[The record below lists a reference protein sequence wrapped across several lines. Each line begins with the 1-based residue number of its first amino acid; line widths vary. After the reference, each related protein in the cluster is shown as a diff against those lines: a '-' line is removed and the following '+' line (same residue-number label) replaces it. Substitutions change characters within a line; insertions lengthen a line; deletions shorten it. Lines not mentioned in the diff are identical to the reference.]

1 LLINGINY
9 LLERLKKT
17 NRRMEQSG
25 WRRC

>member
-1 LLINGINY
+1 LLINDINY
-9 LLERLKKT
+9 LLEQLKKT

>member
-1 LLINGINY
+1 MTNY

>member
-1 LLINGINY
+1 LN
-9 LLERLKKT
+9 KT